1 MLTYAVGNIM
11 SGKYADKWHAP
22 TLLGIGLIGSGIC
35 LLLFTLGIYQ
45 SDNSDA
51 YHVGNA
57 HTPTYFLPCYNL
69 NYLFTHRICD
79 HLWFKRTVSF
89 NMSTS

>member
-22 TLLGIGLIGSGIC
+22 TLCGIGLIGSGIC
-35 LLLFTLGIYQ
+35 LLLFTLGILQ

-51 YHVGNA
+51 YHIGN
-57 HTPTYFLPCYNL
+57 TPTLTHLLP
-69 NYLFTHRICD
+69 
-79 HLWFKRTVSF
+79 S
-89 NMSTS
+89 